1 MKKIGLIGGLTP
13 ESTAHYYLAICREHN
28 AKAGGL
34 NFPEISLE
42 SVNLQQLIG
51 LFGANEWEKVAEH
64 LLRVLHRLKASG
76 ADFAA
81 ILANTP
87 HNAYDRIRDASPLKI
102 VTIMEATSA
111 PLLRDGRRKVALLGT
126 KATMEY
132 GFFQKHFE
140 SLGISSLIPPADQRQ
155 ALDRMVWD
163 ELAHGVVEEKS
174 RAAAKQ
180 MIAELERQGAE
191 AVILACT
198 ELSMLIKP
206 EDTPLPLYDTMILHA
221 EAILAYAQQAD

>member
-13 ESTAHYYLAICREHN
+13 ESTVHYYLAICREHN

-34 NFPEISLE
+34 SFPEMSIE
-42 SVNLQQLIG
+42 SVNLQELIG
-51 LFGANEWEKVAEH
+51 LFSTNQWEKVAEI
-64 LLRVLHRLKASG
+64 LLRVLQRLKNSG
-76 ADFAA
+76 AEFAA

-87 HNAYDRIRDASPLKI
+87 HNAYDLIRDASPLKI
-102 VTIMEATSA
+102 LTIMEATSA
-111 PLLRDGRRKVALLGT
+111 PLLRDGRKKVALLGT

-140 SLGISSLIPPADQRQ
+140 SLGISSLIPPAAERQ

-163 ELAHGVVEEKS
+163 ELAHGVIEEKS
-174 RAAAKQ
+174 RAAAKR
-180 MIAELERQGAE
+180 MIADLAAQGAD

-221 EAILAYAQQAD
+221 EAILAYAQGAG